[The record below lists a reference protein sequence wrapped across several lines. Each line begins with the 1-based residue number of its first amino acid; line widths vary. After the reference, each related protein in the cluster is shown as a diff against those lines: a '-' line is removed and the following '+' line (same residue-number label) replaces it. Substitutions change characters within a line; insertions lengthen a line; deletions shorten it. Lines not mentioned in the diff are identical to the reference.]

1 MLPAVEL
8 RKASSSPSST
18 KKSSSSQFSIS
29 GSRSAGCRG
38 INRRGSMAAEG
49 YRGAVG
55 GRIEAGYSPHEFV
68 ATVSRIAVVR
78 ILAISRRDRPGKA
91 DQ

>member
-1 MLPAVEL
+1 
-8 RKASSSPSST
+8 
-18 KKSSSSQFSIS
+18 
-29 GSRSAGCRG
+29 
-38 INRRGSMAAEG
+38 MAAEG